1 MGYPAM
7 AAGFADPVLD
17 SQATFRAVLAAMAE
31 PGRIVPLA
39 PRCEAPEPLR
49 PAIAALALTLL
60 DYDTPVWLDG
70 AADTPA
76 VSGWLALHTGA
87 PAARHAG
94 AARFAIVADAA
105 GLPPLTDFDPGD
117 PQWPDRSATLLV
129 QVAGLD
135 GGPVVRLRGPGI
147 RTSAGL
153 AVAGLAG
160 GFWRQWREL
169 RALHPCG
176 VDVVFAGPEGLAA
189 LPRSIDAED

>member
-1 MGYPAM
+1 MNGSAM
-7 AAGFADPVLD
+7 AAGFTDPVLD
-17 SQATFRAVLAAMAE
+17 SQATFRVVLAAMAE

-39 PRCEAPEPLR
+39 PRCEAPAPLN
-49 PAIAALALTLL
+49 PAVAALALTLV
-60 DYDTPVWLDG
+60 DYDTPVWLDA
-70 AADTPA
+70 AADVAA
-76 VSGWLALHTGA
+76 VRDWLALHTGA
-87 PAARHAG
+87 PTARHAG

-129 QVAGLD
+129 QVAGLT
-135 GGPVVRLRGPGI
+135 GGPRVSLRGPGI
-147 RTSAGL
+147 RTSAEL

-160 GFWRQWREL
+160 GFWRQWRDL

-176 VDVVFAGPEGLAA
+176 VDVVFAGPGGLAA